1 MPVLANAIVK
11 KKVFKLS
18 ESNAISATV
27 SQLGNDAWSIAD
39 SLWTALPTKGD
50 VKNTILPFMV
60 LRRLDCVLEPSKQK
74 VLDALKKLNPDATK
88 EMQEKLLAKS
98 TGLGLKVYNS
108 APFTMAE
115 LRNQDPKDLYSNLID
130 YIHGFPEFLQDVFIK
145 RFELPFKLAKLEEKD
160 RLFSVFEKIS
170 QMDLHPENI
179 SNLEMGYLYEELIRK
194 FGEKTAE
201 EAGSHYTPREIV
213 TLIAKLLLNND
224 REAVQGEG
232 VIRTFYDGTCGT
244 GGMLSV
250 AEIEAKKLNPSMI
263 VELYGQQLTDD
274 GYAVCVTDMLLKGQD
289 PLRIK
294 LGDTLKDDQHVGKK
308 FHFCMANPPYGN
320 DWKDA
325 KVAVEAEAQKGF
337 AGRFGAGLPRINDG
351 QLLFV
356 EHFISKLRD
365 DEMGGRAGIVLNGSP
380 LFTGGAGSGE
390 SDIRKWIIENDLL
403 EGIIAL
409 PNDIFY
415 NTGIS
420 TYIWVLNNRKNKE
433 RINKIRLLDASG
445 SDFWEQ
451 MKKIMG
457 SKRKQLSPETVD
469 RIVELFYSNKPSKY
483 IKDFSGADFGY
494 TAITIERPLR
504 DQFGNVV
511 LSNKGKN
518 KGKPLPDVK
527 LRDTEN
533 IPLQEDI
540 QEYFRREVLPH
551 APDAWI
557 DESKSKVGY
566 EIPFNRHFYEY
577 KEPRPLAEIDLDL
590 KIVIGEIQG
599 LLSEISND

>member
-1 MPVLANAIVK
+1 MSEANT
-11 KKVFKLS
+11 
-18 ESNAISATV
+18 ISATV

-74 VLDALKKLNPDATK
+74 VLDAAKKLNPEATK

-98 TGLGLKVYNS
+98 TGLGLKVFNS

-294 LGDTLKDDQHVGKK
+294 LGDTLKNDQHSDKK

-325 KVAVEAEAQKGF
+325 KIAVEAEAEKGF
-337 AGRFGAGLPRINDG
+337 GGRFGAGLPRINDG

-403 EGIIAL
+403 EGVIGL
-409 PNDIFY
+409 PTDMFY

-420 TYIWVLNNRKNKE
+420 TYIWILNNRKQEQRKG
-433 RINKIRLLDASG
+433 RIRLLDASG
-445 SDFWEQ
+445 PDFWEQ
-451 MKKIMG
+451 MRKSMG
-457 SKRKQLSPETVD
+457 SKRKQLNPETVD
-469 RIVELFYSNKPSKY
+469 RIVELFYSNKPSKF
-483 IKDFSGADFGY
+483 IKDFDGVDFGY
-494 TAITIERPLR
+494 TTITVERPKR
-504 DQFGNVV
+504 DE
-511 LSNKGKN
+511 KGQIILGTRGTTA
-518 KGKPLPDVK
+518 GKPQADAD

-533 IPLQEDI
+533 IPLKENI
-540 QEYFRREVLPH
+540 AEYFMREVLPH

-557 DESKSKVGY
+557 DESKSRVGY
-566 EIPFNRHFYEY
+566 EIPFTRYFYEY
-577 KEPRPLAEIDLDL
+577 KPPRLLAEIDADL
-590 KIVIGEIQG
+590 KKVTAEIQA
-599 LLSEISND
+599 LLNEVAE

>member
-1 MPVLANAIVK
+1 MSEAN
-11 KKVFKLS
+11 S
-18 ESNAISATV
+18 TSATV

-88 EMQEKLLAKS
+88 EMQEKLLSKS

-294 LGDTLKDDQHVGKK
+294 LGDTLKNDQHSEKK

-325 KVAVEAEAQKGF
+325 KIAVEVEAQKGF

-403 EGIIAL
+403 EGIIGL
-409 PNDIFY
+409 PTDMFY

-420 TYIWVLNNRKNKE
+420 TYIWILNNRKHQDRKG
-433 RINKIRLLDASG
+433 KIRLLDASG
-445 SDFWEQ
+445 SEFWEQ
-451 MKKIMG
+451 MRKSMG
-457 SKRKQLSPETVD
+457 SKRKQLSMDTVD
-469 RIVELFYSNKPSKY
+469 RIVELFYSNKPSKFV
-483 IKDFSGADFGY
+483 KDFDDADFGY
-494 TAITIERPLR
+494 TTITVERPLR
-504 DQFGNVV
+504 NENGEVV
-511 LSNKGKN
+511 LGTRGAAA
-518 KGKPLPDVK
+518 GKPQPDTG

-533 IPLQEDI
+533 VPLKEDI
-540 QEYFRREVLPH
+540 EEYFNREVLPH

-557 DESKSKVGY
+557 DKSKSKVGY
-566 EIPFNRHFYEY
+566 EIPFTKHFYEY
-577 KEPRPLAEIDLDL
+577 KVPRSLAEIDSDL
-590 KIVIGEIQG
+590 KQVTSEIQA
-599 LLSEISND
+599 LLYEIAK

>member
-1 MPVLANAIVK
+1 
-11 KKVFKLS
+11 
-18 ESNAISATV
+18 
-27 SQLGNDAWSIAD
+27 
-39 SLWTALPTKGD
+39 
-50 VKNTILPFMV
+50 MV

-74 VLDALKKLNPDATK
+74 VLEANKKINPDATK
-88 EMQEKLLAKS
+88 EMQEKLLSKS
-98 TGLGLKVYNS
+98 TGLGLKVYNI

-294 LGDTLKDDQHVGKK
+294 LGDTLKDDQHADKK

-337 AGRFGAGLPRINDG
+337 TGRFGAGLPRINDG

-420 TYIWVLNNRKNKE
+420 TYIWILNNRKHKE

-445 SDFWEQ
+445 PAFWEQ

-457 SKRKQLSPETVD
+457 SKRKQLSSEAVD
-469 RIVELFYSNKPSKY
+469 RIVELFYSGAPSQY
-483 IKDFSGADFGY
+483 IKDFAGADFGY

-504 DQFGNVV
+504 DHFGNIV
-511 LSNKGKN
+511 LSTKGKN
-518 KGKPLPDVK
+518 KDKPLPDVN

-577 KEPRPLAEIDLDL
+577 KVPRSLAEIDLDL
-590 KIVIGEIQG
+590 KKVIGEIQG
-599 LLSEISND
+599 LLSEISK

>member
-1 MPVLANAIVK
+1 M
-11 KKVFKLS
+11 S
-18 ESNAISATV
+18 ELNTISVRV

-39 SLWTALPTKGD
+39 SLWTTLPTKGD

-60 LRRLDCVLEPSKQK
+60 LRRLDCVLEKSKQK
-74 VLDALKKLNPDATK
+74 VLDASKNLNPDATQ
-88 EMQEKLLAKS
+88 EMQEKLLSKS
-98 TGLGLKVYNS
+98 TGLGLKVFNK

-115 LRNQDPKDLYSNLID
+115 LRNQDPKDLLSNLVD

-160 RLFSVFEKIS
+160 KLFTVFEKIS
-170 QMDLHPENI
+170 QMDLHTDNI

-224 REAVQGEG
+224 KEAVQGDG

-294 LGDTLKDDQHVGKK
+294 LGDTLKNDQHSDKK

-325 KVAVEAEAQKGF
+325 KLFVEAEAQKGF
-337 AGRFGAGLPRINDG
+337 EGRFGAGLPRINDG

-356 EHFISKLRD
+356 QHFISKLRD

-403 EGIIAL
+403 EGIIGL
-409 PNDIFY
+409 PTDMFY

-420 TYIWVLNNRKNKE
+420 TYIWILNNRKNEK
-433 RINKIRLLDASG
+433 RKGRIRLLDASG
-445 SDFWEQ
+445 PDFWEQ
-451 MKKIMG
+451 MRKSMG

-469 RIVELFYSNKPSKY
+469 RIVELFYSNESSQF
-483 IKDFSGADFGY
+483 IKDFDDANFGY
-494 TAITIERPLR
+494 TTITVERPMR
-504 DQFGNVV
+504 DKNGQIILGTRGAAN
-511 LSNKGKN
+511 GKSQ
-518 KGKPLPDVK
+518 PDAD

-533 IPLQEDI
+533 VPLKQDI
-540 QEYFRREVLPH
+540 AEYFKREVLPH

-566 EIPFNRHFYEY
+566 EIPFTRHFYEY
-577 KEPRPLAEIDLDL
+577 KAPRSLAEIDADL
-590 KIVIGEIQG
+590 KKATAEIQA
-599 LLSEISND
+599 LLNEVAE

>member
-1 MPVLANAIVK
+1 M
-11 KKVFKLS
+11 S
-18 ESNAISATV
+18 ELNTISVRV

-39 SLWTALPTKGD
+39 SLWTTLPTKGD

-60 LRRLDCVLEPSKQK
+60 LRRLDCVLEKSKQK
-74 VLDALKKLNPDATK
+74 VLDASKNLNPDATQ
-88 EMQEKLLAKS
+88 EMQEKLLSKS
-98 TGLGLKVYNS
+98 TGLGLKVFNK

-115 LRNQDPKDLYSNLID
+115 LRNQDPKDLLSNLVD

-160 RLFSVFEKIS
+160 KLFAVFEKIS
-170 QMDLHPENI
+170 QMDLHTDNI

-224 REAVQGEG
+224 KEAVQGDG

-294 LGDTLKDDQHVGKK
+294 LGDTLKNDQHSDKK

-325 KVAVEAEAQKGF
+325 KLVVEAEAQKGF
-337 AGRFGAGLPRINDG
+337 DGRFGAGLPRINDG

-403 EGIIAL
+403 EGIIGL
-409 PNDIFY
+409 PTDMFY

-420 TYIWVLNNRKNKE
+420 TYIWILNNRKHAARKG
-433 RINKIRLLDASG
+433 KIRLLDVSG
-445 SDFWEQ
+445 SEFWEQ
-451 MKKIMG
+451 MRKSMG
-457 SKRKQLSPETVD
+457 SKRKQFSPETVD
-469 RIVELFYSNKPSKY
+469 RIVELFYSDKTSKH
-483 IKDFSGADFGY
+483 IKDFDNADFGY
-494 TAITIERPLR
+494 TKITIERPLR
-504 DQFGNVV
+504 DGSGNIV
-511 LSNKGKN
+511 LSAKEKTKDQPQADAN
-518 KGKPLPDVK
+518 

-533 IPLQEDI
+533 VPLKEDI
-540 QEYFRREVLPH
+540 QEYLKREVLPH

-557 DESKSKVGY
+557 DESKSKIGY
-566 EIPFNRHFYEY
+566 EIPFTRHFYEY
-577 KEPRPLAEIDLDL
+577 KPPRSLIEIGNDL
-590 KIVIGEIQG
+590 KKITTDIQLLLNEIA
-599 LLSEISND
+599 E

>member
-1 MPVLANAIVK
+1 M
-11 KKVFKLS
+11 S
-18 ESNAISATV
+18 EANAISATV
-27 SQLGNDAWSIAD
+27 SQLGNDAWAIAD

-88 EMQEKLLAKS
+88 EMQEKLLSKS

-294 LGDTLKDDQHVGKK
+294 LGDTLKNDQHAEKK

-403 EGIIAL
+403 EGIIGL
-409 PNDIFY
+409 PTDMFY

-420 TYIWVLNNRKNKE
+420 TYIWILNNRKHQDRKG
-433 RINKIRLLDASG
+433 RIRLLDASG
-445 SDFWEQ
+445 SEFWEQ
-451 MKKIMG
+451 MRKSMG
-457 SKRKQLSPETVD
+457 SKRKQLSMDTVD
-469 RIVELFYSNKPSKY
+469 RIVDLFYSNKPSKY
-483 IKDFSGADFGY
+483 IKDFDDADFGY
-494 TAITIERPLR
+494 TTITVERPKRDEKGQIILGTRGAAVGKPQADADLR
-504 DQFGNVV
+504 DAENV
-511 LSNKGKN
+511 
-518 KGKPLPDVK
+518 PLK
-527 LRDTEN
+527 EN
-533 IPLQEDI
+533 IL
-540 QEYFRREVLPH
+540 EYFKREVLPH

-557 DESKSKVGY
+557 DQSKSKIGY
-566 EIPFNRHFYEY
+566 EIPFTRHFYEY
-577 KEPRPLAEIDLDL
+577 KPPRSLEEIDADLKKVTAEI
-590 KIVIGEIQG
+590 QA
-599 LLSEISND
+599 LLSEVSVEQ

>member
-1 MPVLANAIVK
+1 MSDLNT
-11 KKVFKLS
+11 
-18 ESNAISATV
+18 ISARV

-39 SLWTALPTKGD
+39 SLWTTLPTKGD

-60 LRRLDCVLEPSKQK
+60 LRRLDCVLEKSKKK
-74 VLDALKKLNPDATK
+74 VLDAAKNLNPDSTK
-88 EMQEKLLAKS
+88 EMQEKLLSKS
-98 TGLGLKVYNS
+98 TDLGLKVYNK
-108 APFTMAE
+108 APFTMVE
-115 LRNQDPKDLYSNLID
+115 LRNQDPKDLLSNLID

-145 RFELPFKLAKLEEKD
+145 RFELPPKLAKLEEKD
-160 RLFSVFEKIS
+160 KLFTVFEKIS
-170 QMDLHPENI
+170 QMDLHPDKV

-224 REAVQGEG
+224 KEAIQGDG

-294 LGDTLKDDQHVGKK
+294 LGDTLKNDQHADKK

-325 KVAVEAEAQKGF
+325 KVEVLAEHQKGF
-337 AGRFGAGLPRINDG
+337 DGRFGAGIPRIDDG

-356 EHFISKLRD
+356 QHFVNKLRD

-380 LFTGGAGSGE
+380 LFSGAAVSGE
-390 SDIRKWIIENDLL
+390 SKIRRWLIENDLL
-403 EGIIAL
+403 EGIIGL
-409 PNDIFY
+409 PTDMFY
-415 NTGIS
+415 NTNIS
-420 TYIWVLNNRKNKE
+420 TYIWIFNNRKHIE
-433 RINKIRLLDASG
+433 RERKVRLLNATG
-445 SDFWEQ
+445 SEFWES
-451 MKKIMG
+451 MPKSMG
-457 SKRKQLSPETVD
+457 DKRKLLSSDTVD

-483 IKDFSGADFGY
+483 IKDFDDIDFGY
-494 TAITIERPLR
+494 TTITIERPLR
-504 DQFGNVV
+504 DISGNII
-511 LSNKGKN
+511 LSTKGKN
-518 KGKPLPDVK
+518 KGLPQPDST

-533 IPLQEDI
+533 VPLKDDI
-540 QEYFRREVLPH
+540 QDYFKREVLPH
-551 APDAWI
+551 SPDAWI

-566 EIPFNRHFYEY
+566 EISFTRYFYEY
-577 KEPRPLAEIDLDL
+577 KAPRSLVEIDADL
-590 KIVIGEIQG
+590 KKAALEIQS
-599 LLSEISND
+599 LLNQVAQ

>member
-1 MPVLANAIVK
+1 MSEAN
-11 KKVFKLS
+11 S
-18 ESNAISATV
+18 TSATV

-60 LRRLDCVLEPSKQK
+60 LRRLDCVLESSKQK

-88 EMQEKLLAKS
+88 DMQEKLLSKS
-98 TGLGLKVYNS
+98 TGLGLKVYNI

-115 LRNQDPKDLYSNLID
+115 LRNQDPKDLYTNLID
-130 YIHGFPEFLQDVFIK
+130 YIHGFPDFLQDVFIK

-289 PLRIK
+289 PMRIK
-294 LGDTLKDDQHVGKK
+294 LGDTLKNDQHADKK

-325 KVAVEAEAQKGF
+325 KLAVETEAQKGF

-403 EGIIAL
+403 EGIIGL
-409 PNDIFY
+409 PTDMFY

-420 TYIWVLNNRKNKE
+420 TYIWILNNRKHKD
-433 RINKIRLLDASG
+433 RKGKIRLLDASG
-445 SDFWEQ
+445 SEFWEQ
-451 MKKIMG
+451 MRKSMG
-457 SKRKQLSPETVD
+457 SKRKQLSMNTVD
-469 RIVELFYSNKPSKY
+469 RIVELFYSDKPSKF
-483 IKDFSGADFGY
+483 IKDFDAADFGY
-494 TAITIERPLR
+494 TTITVERPLK
-504 DQFGNVV
+504 DESGAIVM
-511 LSNKGKN
+511 STKGKA
-518 KGKPLPDVK
+518 KGQPQADAN

-533 IPLQEDI
+533 VPLKEDI
-540 QEYFRREVLPH
+540 QTYFKREVLPH

-566 EIPFNRHFYEY
+566 EIPFTRHFYEY
-577 KEPRPLAEIDLDL
+577 KPPRSLAEIDAEL
-590 KIVIGEIQG
+590 KEVTAEIQA
-599 LLSEISND
+599 LLSEVSVEK

>member
-1 MPVLANAIVK
+1 MSDAN
-11 KKVFKLS
+11 
-18 ESNAISATV
+18 EISAKV

-60 LRRLDCVLEPSKQK
+60 LRRLDCVLEPSKEK
-74 VLDALKKLNPDATK
+74 VLAAAQALNPDATQ
-88 EMQEKLLAKS
+88 EMQEKLLSKS
-98 TGLGLKVYNS
+98 TGLGLKVYNK
-108 APFTMAE
+108 APFTMAK

-130 YIHGFPEFLQDVFIK
+130 FIHGFPEFLQDVFIK

-179 SNLEMGYLYEELIRK
+179 SNLEMGYLYEELIRR

-224 REAVQGEG
+224 REAIQGEG

-294 LGDTLKDDQHVGKK
+294 LGDTLKDDQHADKK

-325 KVAVEAEAQKGF
+325 KIAVEAEHSRGF
-337 AGRFGAGLPRINDG
+337 EGRFGAGLPRINDG

-356 EHFISKLRD
+356 QHFINKLRD

-380 LFTGGAGSGE
+380 LFTGAAGSGE
-390 SDIRKWIIENDLL
+390 SEIRKWIIENDYL
-403 EGIIAL
+403 EGIIGL
-409 PNDIFY
+409 PTDMFY

-420 TYIWVLNNRKNKE
+420 TYIWILNNRKSKN
-433 RINKIRLLDASG
+433 RSNKIRLLDASG
-445 SDFWEQ
+445 PEFWES
-451 MKKIMG
+451 MRKPMG
-457 SKRKQLSPETVD
+457 DKRKQLKAKTIDKIVD
-469 RIVELFYSNKPSKY
+469 LFYSEHSSKY
-483 IKDFSGADFGY
+483 IKDFSGSEFGY
-494 TAITIERPLR
+494 TSITIERPLK
-504 DQFGNVV
+504 DEYGNLVIAT
-511 LSNKGKN
+511 KGKI
-518 KGKPLPDVK
+518 KGQKQPNVD

-533 IPLQEDI
+533 VPFSESIE
-540 QEYFRREVLPH
+540 EFFSREVLPF
-551 APDAWI
+551 AFDAWI
-557 DESKSKVGY
+557 DESKSKIGY
-566 EIPFNRHFYEY
+566 EIPFTRHFYEY
-577 KEPRPLAEIDLDL
+577 KKSRSLTDIDKDL
-590 KIVIGEIQG
+590 KEITSDILRLLGEV
-599 LLSEISND
+599 SE

>member
-1 MPVLANAIVK
+1 M
-11 KKVFKLS
+11 
-18 ESNAISATV
+18 SNLNEISAKV
-27 SQLGNDAWSIAD
+27 AKLGNDTWSIAD

-74 VLDALKKLNPDATK
+74 VLKAAKSLNVDATK

-98 TGLGLKVYNS
+98 TGLKLKVYNR

-145 RFELPFKLAKLEEKD
+145 RFELPFKLAKLEEKKK
-160 RLFSVFEKIS
+160 LFSVFDKIC
-170 QMDLHPENI
+170 QMNLHPENI

-224 REAVQGEG
+224 REAIRGDG

-250 AEIEAKKLNPSMI
+250 AEIEAKKINPSMI

-294 LGDTLKDDQHVGKK
+294 LGDTLKRDHHADRK

-320 DWKDA
+320 EWKDA
-325 KVAVEAEAQKGF
+325 KEDVEREYQKGF
-337 AGRFGAGLPRINDG
+337 RGRFGAGLPRINDG

-356 EHFISKLRD
+356 QHFISKLRD
-365 DEMGGRAGIVLNGSP
+365 DETGGRAGIVLNLSP

-390 SDIRKWIIENDLL
+390 SNIRKWIIENDLL
-403 EGIIAL
+403 EGIIGL
-409 PNDIFY
+409 PKDMFY

-420 TYIWVLNNRKNKE
+420 TFIWIFNNRKNKK
-433 RINKIRLLDASG
+433 RQGKIRLLDASG
-445 SDFWEQ
+445 TEFWEP
-451 MKKIMG
+451 MRKSMG
-457 SKRKQLSPETVD
+457 DKRKQLSTETVNK
-469 RIVELFYSNKPSKY
+469 IVELFYSNKSSKF
-483 IKDFSGADFGY
+483 IKDFENADFGY
-494 TAITIERPLR
+494 TTITVERPLR
-504 DQFGNVV
+504 DK
-511 LSNKGKN
+511 KGKIVLCSIGKR
-518 KGKPLPDVK
+518 KGQPLYDQN

-533 IPLQEDI
+533 IPLKENI
-540 QEYFRREVLPH
+540 EEYFKREVLPY
-551 APDAWI
+551 APDSWV
-557 DESKSKVGY
+557 DKSKSKIGY
-566 EIPFNRHFYEY
+566 EIPFTRHFYEY
-577 KEPRPLAEIDLDL
+577 KPPRLLEEIDSDL
-590 KIVIGEIQG
+590 KKITTEIQS
-599 LLSEISND
+599 LLSKVLK

>member
-1 MPVLANAIVK
+1 MSDANT
-11 KKVFKLS
+11 
-18 ESNAISATV
+18 ISATV

-74 VLDALKKLNPDATK
+74 VLEALKSLNPEATK

-108 APFTMAE
+108 APFTMGE

-224 REAVQGEG
+224 REAIQGEG

-250 AEIEAKKLNPSMI
+250 AEIEAKKINPSMI

-294 LGDTLKDDQHVGKK
+294 LGDTLKNDQHANKK

-325 KVAVEAEAQKGF
+325 KVAVEAEHQKGLE
-337 AGRFGAGLPRINDG
+337 GRFGAGLPRINDG

-356 EHFISKLRD
+356 QHFISKLRD

-403 EGIIAL
+403 EGIIGL
-409 PNDIFY
+409 PTDMFY

-420 TYIWVLNNRKNKE
+420 TYIWIFNNRKQQARK
-433 RINKIRLLDASG
+433 RKIRLLDASG
-445 SDFWEQ
+445 AEFWEQ
-451 MKKIMG
+451 MRKSMG
-457 SKRKQLSPETVD
+457 DKRKKLSSDTVD
-469 RIVELFYSNKPSKY
+469 RIVELFYSDKASKF
-483 IKDFSGADFGY
+483 IKDFDDLDFGY
-494 TAITIERPLR
+494 TTITVERPLK
-504 DQFGNVV
+504 DENGQVV
-511 LSNKGKN
+511 LSKVAKTRGQ
-518 KGKPLPDVK
+518 PQPDVS

-533 IPLQEDI
+533 VPLKEDI
-540 QEYFRREVLPH
+540 QEYFKREVVPY

-566 EIPFNRHFYEY
+566 EIPFTRQFYVY
-577 KEPRPLAEIDLDL
+577 QAPRSLTEIDTDLKKVTAEIQ
-590 KIVIGEIQG
+590 E
-599 LLSEISND
+599 LLNEVAE

>member
-1 MPVLANAIVK
+1 MSEAN
-11 KKVFKLS
+11 S
-18 ESNAISATV
+18 ISATV

-60 LRRLDCVLEPSKQK
+60 LRRLDCILEPSKQK
-74 VLDALKKLNPDATK
+74 VLEAAKKLNPEATK

-98 TGLGLKVYNS
+98 TGLGLKVYNT
-108 APFTMAE
+108 APFTMAQ

-294 LGDTLKDDQHVGKK
+294 LGDTLKNDQHSDKK

-325 KVAVEAEAQKGF
+325 KLAVEAEAEKGF

-403 EGIIAL
+403 EGIIGL
-409 PNDIFY
+409 PTDMFY

-420 TYIWVLNNRKNKE
+420 TYIWILNNRKHQDRKG
-433 RINKIRLLDASG
+433 KIRLLDASG
-445 SDFWEQ
+445 PEFWEQ
-451 MKKIMG
+451 MRKSMG
-457 SKRKQLSPETVD
+457 SKRKQLSMDTVD
-469 RIVELFYSNKPSKY
+469 RIVELFYSNKPSKFV
-483 IKDFSGADFGY
+483 KDFGGADFGY
-494 TAITIERPLR
+494 TTITVERPKR
-504 DQFGNVV
+504 DESGNIV
-511 LSNKGKN
+511 LSAKGKT
-518 KGKPLPDVK
+518 KGQPQADAD

-533 IPLQEDI
+533 VPLKEDI
-540 QEYFRREVLPH
+540 AEYFKREVLPH

-557 DESKSKVGY
+557 DESKSKVGC
-566 EIPFNRHFYEY
+566 EIPFTRHFYEY
-577 KEPRPLAEIDLDL
+577 KPPRT
-590 KIVIGEIQG
+590 
-599 LLSEISND
+599 LSEIDVDLKKVTAEIQALLNEVTE

>member
-1 MPVLANAIVK
+1 MSDELK
-11 KKVFKLS
+11 
-18 ESNAISATV
+18 ISAKV
-27 SQLGNDAWSIAD
+27 SQLSSDAWSIAD

-60 LRRLDCVLEPSKQK
+60 LRRLDCVLEPSKPK
-74 VLDALKKLNPDATK
+74 VLAAFAQLKQDANK
-88 EMQEKLLAKS
+88 EMQEKLLSKS

-115 LRNQDPKDLYSNLID
+115 LRNQDPKDLYRNLTD
-130 YIHGFPEFLQDVFIK
+130 YIHGFPEFLQDVFIR

-224 REAVQGEG
+224 REAIQGEG

-294 LGDTLKDDQHVGKK
+294 LGDTLKNDYHADKK

-325 KVAVEAEAQKGF
+325 KTAVEREAQRGF
-337 AGRFGAGLPRINDG
+337 EGRFGAGLPRISDG

-356 EHFISKLRD
+356 EHFISKMRD

-380 LFTGGAGSGE
+380 LFTGSAGSGE

-403 EGIIAL
+403 EGIIGL
-409 PNDIFY
+409 PTDMFY

-420 TYIWVLNNRKNKE
+420 TYIWILNNRKGKK
-433 RINKIRLLDASG
+433 RRGKIRLLDASG
-445 SDFWEQ
+445 PEFWEQ
-451 MKKIMG
+451 MRKSMG
-457 SKRKQLSPETVD
+457 SKRKQFNMDTVD
-469 RIVELFYSNKPSKY
+469 KIVELFYSTKPSKY
-483 IKDFSGADFGY
+483 IKDFDDADFGY
-494 TAITIERPLR
+494 TTITVERPLR
-504 DQFGNVV
+504 DDKGEIV
-511 LSNKGKN
+511 LSIKGKT
-518 KGKPLPDVK
+518 KGQPQADVN

-533 IPLQEDI
+533 VPLKEDI
-540 QEYFRREVLPH
+540 QEYFKSEVLPY

-566 EIPFNRHFYEY
+566 EIPFTRHFYEY
-577 KEPRPLAEIDLDL
+577 KPPRSLAEIDADL
-590 KIVIGEIQG
+590 KNVTAEIQS
-599 LLSEISND
+599 LLNEVAK

>member
-1 MPVLANAIVK
+1 MNKISS
-11 KKVFKLS
+11 KVSK
-18 ESNAISATV
+18 
-27 SQLGNDAWSIAD
+27 LGNDAWSIAD

-60 LRRLDCVLEPSKQK
+60 LRRLDCVLEPSKKK
-74 VLDALKKLNPDATK
+74 VLKAYKSLNVDAKK
-88 EMQEKLLAKS
+88 EMQEKLLSKS
-98 TGLGLKVYNS
+98 TGLGLKVFNK

-115 LRNQDPKDLYSNLID
+115 IRNQDPKDLYNNLID

-145 RFELPFKLAKLEEKD
+145 RFELTFKLAKLKEKD

-170 QMDLHPENI
+170 QMDLHPKNI

-224 REAVQGEG
+224 KKAIQGDG

-250 AEIEAKKLNPSMI
+250 AEIEAKKMNPSMI

-294 LGDTLKDDQHVGKK
+294 LGDTLKNDFHADKK
-308 FHFCMANPPYGN
+308 FHFCMANPPYGHE
-320 DWKDA
+320 WKDS
-325 KVAVEAEAQKGF
+325 KVEILNEHQKGF
-337 AGRFGAGLPRINDG
+337 DGRFGAGLPRINDG

-356 EHFISKLRD
+356 QHFISKLRD

-380 LFTGGAGSGE
+380 FFTGGANSGE
-390 SDIRKWIIENDLL
+390 SNIRKWIIENDLL
-403 EGIIAL
+403 EGIIGL
-409 PNDIFY
+409 PKDLFY
-415 NTGIS
+415 NTGIR
-420 TYIWVLNNRKNKE
+420 TFIWVFNNRKNQK
-433 RINKIRLLDASG
+433 RKKKIRLLDASG
-445 SDFWEQ
+445 PEFFETMRKS
-451 MKKIMG
+451 MG
-457 SKRKQLSPETVD
+457 DKRKQINEKKVED
-469 RIVELFYSNKPSKY
+469 IVKLFYSDKSSEFL
-483 IKDFSGADFGY
+483 KDFDNDDFGY
-494 TAITIERPLR
+494 TTIVIERPLK
-504 DQFGNVV
+504 DKNNKII

-518 KGKPLPDVK
+518 KGLPQPDPK

-533 IPLQEDI
+533 VPFKQDI
-540 QEYFRREVLPH
+540 KKFFEKEILAHV
-551 APDAWI
+551 PDAWI
-557 DESKSKVGY
+557 DHSKSKIGY
-566 EIPFNRHFYEY
+566 EIPFTRHFYKYEP
-577 KEPRPLAEIDLDL
+577 PRPIKEIDKDL
-590 KIVIGEIQG
+590 KNATNEIQS
-599 LLSEISND
+599 LLNKILK

>member
-1 MPVLANAIVK
+1 MNKISS
-11 KKVFKLS
+11 KVSK
-18 ESNAISATV
+18 
-27 SQLGNDAWSIAD
+27 LGNDAWSIAD

-60 LRRLDCVLEPSKQK
+60 LRRLDCVLEPSKKK
-74 VLDALKKLNPDATK
+74 VLKAYKSLNVDAKK
-88 EMQEKLLAKS
+88 EMQEKLLSKS
-98 TGLGLKVYNS
+98 TGLGLKVFNK

-115 LRNQDPKDLYSNLID
+115 IRNQDPKDLYNNLID

-145 RFELPFKLAKLEEKD
+145 RFELTFKLAKLKEKD

-170 QMDLHPENI
+170 QMDLHPKNI

-224 REAVQGEG
+224 KKAIQGDG

-250 AEIEAKKLNPSMI
+250 AEIEAKKMNPSMI

-294 LGDTLKDDQHVGKK
+294 LGDTLKNDFHADKK
-308 FHFCMANPPYGN
+308 FHFCMANPPYGHE
-320 DWKDA
+320 WKDS
-325 KVAVEAEAQKGF
+325 KVEILNEHQKGF
-337 AGRFGAGLPRINDG
+337 DGRFGAGLPRINDG

-356 EHFISKLRD
+356 QHFISKLRD

-380 LFTGGAGSGE
+380 FFTGGANSGE
-390 SDIRKWIIENDLL
+390 SNIRKWIIENDLL
-403 EGIIAL
+403 EGIIGL
-409 PNDIFY
+409 PKDLFY
-415 NTGIS
+415 NTGIR
-420 TYIWVLNNRKNKE
+420 TFIWVFNNRKNQK
-433 RINKIRLLDASG
+433 RKKKIRLLDASG
-445 SDFWEQ
+445 PEFFETMRKS
-451 MKKIMG
+451 MG
-457 SKRKQLSPETVD
+457 DKRKQINEKKVED
-469 RIVELFYSNKPSKY
+469 IVKLFYSDKSSEFL
-483 IKDFSGADFGY
+483 KDFDNDDFGY
-494 TAITIERPLR
+494 TTIVIERPLK
-504 DQFGNVV
+504 DKNNKII

-518 KGKPLPDVK
+518 KGLPQPDPK

-533 IPLQEDI
+533 VPFKQDI
-540 QEYFRREVLPH
+540 KKFFEKEILAHV
-551 APDAWI
+551 PDAWI
-557 DESKSKVGY
+557 DHSKSKN
-566 EIPFNRHFYEY
+566 ILTIFKFNC
-577 KEPRPLAEIDLDL
+577 
-590 KIVIGEIQG
+590 
-599 LLSEISND
+599 

>member
-1 MPVLANAIVK
+1 
-11 KKVFKLS
+11 LS
-18 ESNAISATV
+18 DELKMSAKV
-27 SQLGNDAWSIAD
+27 SQLSSDAWSIAD

-60 LRRLDCVLEPSKQK
+60 LRRLDCVLEPSKPK
-74 VLDALKKLNPDATK
+74 VLAALAKLKQDANK

-115 LRNQDPKDLYSNLID
+115 LRNQDPKDLYSNLTD
-130 YIHGFPEFLQDVFIK
+130 YIHGFPEFLQDVFIR

-224 REAVQGEG
+224 REAIQGEG

-294 LGDTLKDDQHVGKK
+294 LGDTLKNDYHADKK

-325 KVAVEAEAQKGF
+325 KTAVEREAQRGF
-337 AGRFGAGLPRINDG
+337 EGRFGAGLPRISDG

-356 EHFISKLRD
+356 EHFISKMRD

-380 LFTGGAGSGE
+380 LFTGAAGSGE

-403 EGIIAL
+403 EGIIGL
-409 PNDIFY
+409 PTDMFY

-420 TYIWVLNNRKNKE
+420 TYIWILNNRKSGK
-433 RINKIRLLDASG
+433 RRGKVRLLDASG
-445 SDFWEQ
+445 PEFGEQ
-451 MKKIMG
+451 MRKSMG
-457 SKRKQLSPETVD
+457 SKRKQFSMDTVD
-469 RIVELFYSNKPSKY
+469 RIVELFYSTKPSKY
-483 IKDFSGADFGY
+483 IKDFDDADFGY
-494 TAITIERPLR
+494 TTITVERPLR
-504 DQFGNVV
+504 DENGEVV
-511 LSNKGKN
+511 LGTRGASAGK
-518 KGKPLPDVK
+518 LQPDTS

-533 IPLQEDI
+533 IPLKEDI
-540 QEYFRREVLPH
+540 QEYFKREVLPH

-566 EIPFNRHFYEY
+566 EIPFTRHFYEY
-577 KEPRPLAEIDLDL
+577 KAPRSLAEIDADL
-590 KIVIGEIQG
+590 KKVTDEIQA
-599 LLSEISND
+599 LLNEVAE

>member
-1 MPVLANAIVK
+1 MSDELK
-11 KKVFKLS
+11 M
-18 ESNAISATV
+18 SAKV
-27 SQLGNDAWSIAD
+27 SQLSSDAWSIAD

-60 LRRLDCVLEPSKQK
+60 LRRLDCVLEPSKPK
-74 VLDALKKLNPDATK
+74 VLAALAKLKQDANK

-115 LRNQDPKDLYSNLID
+115 LRNQDPKDLYSNLTD
-130 YIHGFPEFLQDVFIK
+130 YIHGFPEFLQDVFIR

-224 REAVQGEG
+224 REAIQGEG

-294 LGDTLKDDQHVGKK
+294 LGDTLKNDYHADKK

-325 KVAVEAEAQKGF
+325 KTAVEREAQRGF
-337 AGRFGAGLPRINDG
+337 EGRFGAGLPRISDG

-356 EHFISKLRD
+356 EHFISKMRD

-380 LFTGGAGSGE
+380 LFTGAAGSGE

-403 EGIIAL
+403 EGIIGL
-409 PNDIFY
+409 PTDMFY

-420 TYIWVLNNRKNKE
+420 TYIWILNNRKSGK
-433 RINKIRLLDASG
+433 RRGKVRLLDASG
-445 SDFWEQ
+445 PEFGEQ
-451 MKKIMG
+451 MRKSMG
-457 SKRKQLSPETVD
+457 SKRKQFSMDTVD
-469 RIVELFYSNKPSKY
+469 RIVELFYSTKPSKY
-483 IKDFSGADFGY
+483 IKDFDDADFGY
-494 TAITIERPLR
+494 TTITVERPLR
-504 DQFGNVV
+504 DENGEVV
-511 LSNKGKN
+511 LGTRGASAGK
-518 KGKPLPDVK
+518 LQPDTS

-533 IPLQEDI
+533 IPLKEDI
-540 QEYFRREVLPH
+540 QEYFKREVLPH

-566 EIPFNRHFYEY
+566 EIPFTRHFYEY
-577 KEPRPLAEIDLDL
+577 KAPRSLAEIDADL
-590 KIVIGEIQG
+590 KKVTDEIQA
-599 LLSEISND
+599 LLNEVAE

>member
-1 MPVLANAIVK
+1 MSDELK
-11 KKVFKLS
+11 
-18 ESNAISATV
+18 ISAKV
-27 SQLGNDAWSIAD
+27 SQLSADAWSIAD

-60 LRRLDCVLEPSKQK
+60 LRRLDCVLEPSKPK
-74 VLDALKKLNPDATK
+74 VLAALAKLKPDANK
-88 EMQEKLLAKS
+88 EMKEKLLAKS

-115 LRNQDPKDLYSNLID
+115 LRNQDPKDLYSNLTD
-130 YIHGFPEFLQDVFIK
+130 YIHGFPEFLQDVFIR

-224 REAVQGEG
+224 REAIQGEG

-294 LGDTLKDDQHVGKK
+294 LGDTLKNDLHADKK

-325 KVAVEAEAQKGF
+325 RLAVEREAQRGF
-337 AGRFGAGLPRINDG
+337 EGRFGAGLPRINDG

-356 EHFISKLRD
+356 EHFISKMRD

-403 EGIIAL
+403 EGIIGL
-409 PNDIFY
+409 PTDMFY

-420 TYIWVLNNRKNKE
+420 TYIWILNNRKSEK
-433 RINKIRLLDASG
+433 RRGKIRLLDASG
-445 SDFWEQ
+445 PEFWEQ
-451 MKKIMG
+451 MRKSMG
-457 SKRKQLSPETVD
+457 SKRKQLNLDSVD
-469 RIVELFYSNKPSKY
+469 RIVKLFYSTKPSKY
-483 IKDFSGADFGY
+483 IKDFDGTDFGY
-494 TAITIERPLR
+494 TTITVERPLR
-504 DQFGNVV
+504 DENGDIV
-511 LSNKGKN
+511 LGTRGAAA
-518 KGKPLPDVK
+518 GKPLPDTS

-533 IPLQEDI
+533 IPLKDDI
-540 QEYFRREVLPH
+540 GEYFKREVLPH

-557 DESKSKVGY
+557 DESKSKIGY
-566 EIPFNRHFYEY
+566 EIPFTRHFYEY
-577 KEPRPLAEIDLDL
+577 KEPRSLAEIDVDL
-590 KIVIGEIQG
+590 KKVTDEIQA
-599 LLSEISND
+599 LLNEVFR

>member
-1 MPVLANAIVK
+1 MQA
-11 KKVFKLS
+11 
-18 ESNAISATV
+18 ESPNNQVNSNTISATV
-27 SQLGNDAWSIAD
+27 SKLGNDAWSIAD

-60 LRRLDCVLEPSKQK
+60 LRRLDCVLEPSKKK
-74 VLDALKKLNPDATK
+74 VLEAAEKLNPDATK

-98 TGLGLKVYNS
+98 TGLGLKVYNT

-130 YIHGFPEFLQDVFIK
+130 YINGFPEFLQDVFIK

-160 RLFSVFEKIS
+160 RLYSVFEKIT

-224 REAVQGEG
+224 REAIQGEG

-294 LGDTLKDDQHVGKK
+294 LGDTLKNDQHSDKK

-325 KVAVEAEAQKGF
+325 KAKVEEENQKGF
-337 AGRFGAGLPRINDG
+337 AGRFGAGLPRISDG

-356 EHFISKLRD
+356 QHFISKLRD

-380 LFTGGAGSGE
+380 LFSGGAGSGE
-390 SDIRKWIIENDLL
+390 SDIRKWIIENDFL
-403 EGIIAL
+403 EGIIGL
-409 PNDIFY
+409 PTEMFY

-420 TYIWVLNNRKNKE
+420 TYIWIFNNRKSDDRK
-433 RINKIRLLDASG
+433 RKIRLLDASG
-445 SDFWEQ
+445 PDFWEL
-451 MKKIMG
+451 MRKNMG
-457 SKRKQLSPETVD
+457 SKRKQFTLKTVD
-469 RIVELFYSNKPSKY
+469 AIVELFYSNTPSIY
-483 IKDFSGADFGY
+483 IKDFDDMDFGY
-494 TAITIERPLR
+494 TNITVERPLR
-504 DQFGNVV
+504 DESGKVV
-511 LSNKGKN
+511 ISTKGKN
-518 KGKPLPDVK
+518 KGCPVPDAG

-533 IPLQEDI
+533 VPLKEDI
-540 QEYFRREVLPH
+540 HEYFKREVLPY

-557 DESKSKVGY
+557 DESKSTIGY
-566 EIPFNRHFYEY
+566 EISFNRYFHEY
-577 KEPRPLAEIDLDL
+577 KSPRSLAEIDADL
-590 KIVIGEIQG
+590 KSITAEIQN
-599 LLSEISND
+599 LLNEVSN

>member
-1 MPVLANAIVK
+1 MSEANT
-11 KKVFKLS
+11 
-18 ESNAISATV
+18 ISATV

-74 VLDALKKLNPDATK
+74 VLEATKKLNPDATK
-88 EMQEKLLAKS
+88 EMQEKLLSKS

-170 QMDLHPENI
+170 QMNLHPENI

-294 LGDTLKDDQHVGKK
+294 LGDTLKNDQHADKK

-325 KVAVEAEAQKGF
+325 KLAVEAEAEKGF
-337 AGRFGAGLPRINDG
+337 AGRFGAGLPRISDG

-380 LFTGGAGSGE
+380 
-390 SDIRKWIIENDLL
+390 
-403 EGIIAL
+403 
-409 PNDIFY
+409 
-415 NTGIS
+415 
-420 TYIWVLNNRKNKE
+420 
-433 RINKIRLLDASG
+433 
-445 SDFWEQ
+445 
-451 MKKIMG
+451 
-457 SKRKQLSPETVD
+457 
-469 RIVELFYSNKPSKY
+469 
-483 IKDFSGADFGY
+483 
-494 TAITIERPLR
+494 
-504 DQFGNVV
+504 
-511 LSNKGKN
+511 
-518 KGKPLPDVK
+518 
-527 LRDTEN
+527 
-533 IPLQEDI
+533 
-540 QEYFRREVLPH
+540 
-551 APDAWI
+551 
-557 DESKSKVGY
+557 
-566 EIPFNRHFYEY
+566 
-577 KEPRPLAEIDLDL
+577 
-590 KIVIGEIQG
+590 
-599 LLSEISND
+599 

>member
-1 MPVLANAIVK
+1 MNKISS
-11 KKVFKLS
+11 KVSK
-18 ESNAISATV
+18 
-27 SQLGNDAWSIAD
+27 LGNDAWSIAD

-60 LRRLDCVLEPSKQK
+60 LRRLDCVLEPSKKK
-74 VLDALKKLNPDATK
+74 VLKAYKSLNVDAKK
-88 EMQEKLLAKS
+88 EMQEKLLSKS
-98 TGLGLKVYNS
+98 TGLGLKVFNK

-115 LRNQDPKDLYSNLID
+115 IRNQDPKDLYNNLID

-145 RFELPFKLAKLEEKD
+145 RFELTFKLAKLKEKD

-170 QMDLHPENI
+170 QMDLHPKNI

-224 REAVQGEG
+224 KKAIQGDG

-250 AEIEAKKLNPSMI
+250 AEIEAKKMNPSMI

-294 LGDTLKDDQHVGKK
+294 LGDTLKNDFHADKK
-308 FHFCMANPPYGN
+308 FHFCMANPPYGHE
-320 DWKDA
+320 WKDS
-325 KVAVEAEAQKGF
+325 KVEILNEHQKGF
-337 AGRFGAGLPRINDG
+337 DGRFGAGLPRINDG

-356 EHFISKLRD
+356 QHFISKLRD

-380 LFTGGAGSGE
+380 FFTGGANSGE
-390 SDIRKWIIENDLL
+390 SNIRKWIIENDLL
-403 EGIIAL
+403 EGIIGL
-409 PNDIFY
+409 PKDLFY
-415 NTGIS
+415 NTGIR
-420 TYIWVLNNRKNKE
+420 TFIWVFNNRKNQK
-433 RINKIRLLDASG
+433 RKKKIRLLDASG
-445 SDFWEQ
+445 PEFFETMRKS
-451 MKKIMG
+451 MG
-457 SKRKQLSPETVD
+457 DKRKQINEKKVED
-469 RIVELFYSNKPSKY
+469 IVKLFYSDKSSEFL
-483 IKDFSGADFGY
+483 KDFDNDDFGY
-494 TAITIERPLR
+494 TTIVIERPLK
-504 DQFGNVV
+504 DKNNKII

-518 KGKPLPDVK
+518 KGLPQPDPN

-533 IPLQEDI
+533 VPFKQDI
-540 QEYFRREVLPH
+540 KKFFEKEILAHV
-551 APDAWI
+551 PDAWI
-557 DESKSKVGY
+557 DHSKSKIGY
-566 EIPFNRHFYEY
+566 EIPFTRHFYKYEP
-577 KEPRPLAEIDLDL
+577 PRPIKEIDKDL
-590 KIVIGEIQG
+590 KNATNEIQS
-599 LLSEISND
+599 LLNKILK

>member
-1 MPVLANAIVK
+1 MSDTN
-11 KKVFKLS
+11 
-18 ESNAISATV
+18 NISATV

-74 VLDALKKLNPDATK
+74 VLEAAKKLNPEATK

-98 TGLGLKVYNS
+98 TGLGLKVYNT
-108 APFTMAE
+108 APFTMVQ

-170 QMDLHPENI
+170 QMDLHPESI

-224 REAVQGEG
+224 REAIQGEG

-294 LGDTLKDDQHVGKK
+294 LGDTLKNDQHSDKK

-325 KVAVEAEAQKGF
+325 KIAVEAEAEKGF
-337 AGRFGAGLPRINDG
+337 DGRFGAGLPRINDG

-390 SDIRKWIIENDLL
+390 SDIRKWIIEKDLL
-403 EGIIAL
+403 EGIIGL
-409 PNDIFY
+409 PTDMFY

-420 TYIWVLNNRKNKE
+420 TYIWILNNRKHQD
-433 RINKIRLLDASG
+433 RQGRIRLLDASG
-445 SDFWEQ
+445 ADFWEQ
-451 MKKIMG
+451 MRKSMG
-457 SKRKQLSPETVD
+457 SKRKQLSMATVD
-469 RIVELFYSNKPSKY
+469 RIVELFYSNKPSKF
-483 IKDFSGADFGY
+483 IKDFDDTDFGY
-494 TAITIERPLR
+494 TTITVERPKR
-504 DQFGNVV
+504 DEGGQIILGIR
-511 LSNKGKN
+511 GAAA
-518 KGKPLPDVK
+518 GKPQPDAD

-533 IPLQEDI
+533 VPLEEDI
-540 QEYFRREVLPH
+540 AEYFKREVLPH

-566 EIPFNRHFYEY
+566 EIPFTRHFYEY
-577 KEPRPLAEIDLDL
+577 KPPRPLAEIDADL
-590 KIVIGEIQG
+590 KKVTTEIQE
-599 LLSEISND
+599 LLKEVSE

>member
-1 MPVLANAIVK
+1 M
-11 KKVFKLS
+11 S
-18 ESNAISATV
+18 DSNTISATV

-60 LRRLDCVLEPSKQK
+60 LRRLDCVLEPSKHK
-74 VLDALKKLNPDATK
+74 VLEAAKKLTPDATK
-88 EMQEKLLAKS
+88 DMQEKLLAKS
-98 TGLGLKVYNS
+98 TGLGLKVFNR

-160 RLFSVFEKIS
+160 RLYSVFEKIS

-213 TLIAKLLLNND
+213 TLIAKLMLNND

-294 LGDTLKDDQHVGKK
+294 LGDTLKNDQHSDKK

-325 KVAVEAEAQKGF
+325 KVAVEAEHQKGF
-337 AGRFGAGLPRINDG
+337 AGRFGAGLPRITDG

-356 EHFISKLRD
+356 QHFISKLRD

-380 LFTGGAGSGE
+380 LFSGGAGSGE
-390 SDIRKWIIENDLL
+390 SEIRKWIIENDLL
-403 EGIIAL
+403 EGIIGL
-409 PNDIFY
+409 PTDMFY

-420 TYIWVLNNRKNKE
+420 TYIWILNNRKHAD
-433 RINKIRLLDASG
+433 RRGKIRLLDASG
-445 SDFWEQ
+445 EEFWTS
-451 MKKIMG
+451 MRKSMG
-457 SKRKQLSPETVD
+457 SKRKQLDADAVN
-469 RIVELFYSNKPSKY
+469 RIVEMFYSNKPSKY
-483 IKDFSGADFGY
+483 VKDFDDTDFGY
-494 TAITIERPLR
+494 TTITVERPLR
-504 DQFGNVV
+504 DENGEVV
-511 LSNKGKN
+511 IGNKGKQ
-518 KGKPLPDVK
+518 KGKSQPNSD

-533 IPLQEDI
+533 VPLKESI
-540 QEYFRREVLPH
+540 EEYFKREVLPH

-557 DESKSKVGY
+557 DHEKSKVGY
-566 EIPFNRHFYEY
+566 EIPFTRHFYEY
-577 KEPRPLAEIDLDL
+577 KEPRSLAEIDSDL
-590 KIVIGEIQG
+590 KKITAEIQA
-599 LLSEISND
+599 LLDEVVE

>member
-1 MPVLANAIVK
+1 MNKISS
-11 KKVFKLS
+11 KVSK
-18 ESNAISATV
+18 
-27 SQLGNDAWSIAD
+27 LGNDAWSIAD

-60 LRRLDCVLEPSKQK
+60 LRRLDCVLEPSKKK
-74 VLDALKKLNPDATK
+74 VLKAYKSLNVDAKK
-88 EMQEKLLAKS
+88 EMQEKLLSKS
-98 TGLGLKVYNS
+98 TGLGLKVFNK

-115 LRNQDPKDLYSNLID
+115 IRNQDPKDLYNNLID

-145 RFELPFKLAKLEEKD
+145 RFELTFKLAKLKEKD

-170 QMDLHPENI
+170 QMDLHPKNI

-224 REAVQGEG
+224 KKATQGDG

-250 AEIEAKKLNPSMI
+250 AEIEAKKMNPSMI

-294 LGDTLKDDQHVGKK
+294 LGDTLKNDFHADKK
-308 FHFCMANPPYGN
+308 FHFCMANPPYGHE
-320 DWKDA
+320 WKDS
-325 KVAVEAEAQKGF
+325 KVEILNEHQKGF
-337 AGRFGAGLPRINDG
+337 DGRFGAGLPRINDG

-356 EHFISKLRD
+356 QHFISKLRD

-380 LFTGGAGSGE
+380 FFTGGANSGE
-390 SDIRKWIIENDLL
+390 SNIRKWIIENDFL
-403 EGIIAL
+403 EGIIGL
-409 PNDIFY
+409 PKDLFY
-415 NTGIS
+415 NTGIR
-420 TYIWVLNNRKNKE
+420 TFIWVFNNRKNQK
-433 RINKIRLLDASG
+433 RKKKIRLLDASG
-445 SDFWEQ
+445 PEFFETMRKS
-451 MKKIMG
+451 MG
-457 SKRKQLSPETVD
+457 DKRKQINEKKVED
-469 RIVELFYSNKPSKY
+469 IVKLFYSDKSSEFL
-483 IKDFSGADFGY
+483 KDFDNDDFGY
-494 TAITIERPLR
+494 TTIVIERPLK
-504 DQFGNVV
+504 DKNNKII

-518 KGKPLPDVK
+518 KGLPQPDPN

-533 IPLQEDI
+533 VPFKQDI
-540 QEYFRREVLPH
+540 KKFFEKEILAHV
-551 APDAWI
+551 PDAWI
-557 DESKSKVGY
+557 DHSKSKIGY
-566 EIPFNRHFYEY
+566 EIPFTRHFYKYEP
-577 KEPRPLAEIDLDL
+577 PRPIKEIDKDL
-590 KIVIGEIQG
+590 KNATNEIQS
-599 LLSEISND
+599 LLNKILK

>member
-1 MPVLANAIVK
+1 MGNLNTITSKVK
-11 KKVFKLS
+11 K
-18 ESNAISATV
+18 
-27 SQLGNDAWSIAD
+27 LGNDAWSVAD

-74 VLDALKKLNPDATK
+74 VLDAAKSLNANSTV

-98 TGLGLKVYNS
+98 TGLKLKVYNK
-108 APFTMAE
+108 APFTMSE

-170 QMDLHPENI
+170 QMDLHPKNI

-213 TLIAKLLLNND
+213 TVMAKLLLEND
-224 REAVQGEG
+224 RKAIQGEG

-250 AEIEAKKLNPSMI
+250 AEIESKKINPSML

-294 LGDTLKDDQHVGKK
+294 LGDTLKKDYHVDKK
-308 FHFCMANPPYGN
+308 FHFCMANPPYGHE
-320 DWKDA
+320 WKDA
-325 KVAVEAEAQKGF
+325 KVEITKEHLKGF
-337 AGRFGAGLPRINDG
+337 DGRFGAGLPRINDG

-356 EHFISKLRD
+356 QHFISKLRND
-365 DEMGGRAGIVLNGSP
+365 KTGGRAGIVLNGSP

-390 SDIRKWIIENDLL
+390 SEIRKWIFEKDLL
-403 EGIIAL
+403 EGIIGL
-409 PNDIFY
+409 PTDMFY
-415 NTGIS
+415 NTGIN
-420 TYIWVLNNRKNKE
+420 TYIWILNNRKK
-433 RINKIRLLDASG
+433 KHQKGKLRLLDASG
-445 SDFWEQ
+445 IDFWEL
-451 MKKIMG
+451 MHKPMG
-457 SKRKQLSPETVD
+457 NKRKQFTEETVD
-469 RIVELFYSNKPSKY
+469 KIVKLFYSDKPSKF
-483 IKDFSGADFGY
+483 IKDYKNSKFGY
-494 TAITIERPLR
+494 TTITINRPLR
-504 DQFGNVV
+504 DKDGNIV
-511 LSNKGKN
+511 LSNKSKT
-518 KGKPLPDVK
+518 KGQPLPSTDFK
-527 LRDTEN
+527 DTEN
-533 IPLQEDI
+533 VPLDEDI
-540 QEYFRREVLPH
+540 QEYFKREVLPH
-551 APDAWI
+551 YPDAWI
-557 DESKSKVGY
+557 DESKSKIGY
-566 EIPFNRHFYEY
+566 EIPFTRYFYEF
-577 KEPRPLAEIDLDL
+577 KAPRSIKEIDSD
-590 KIVIGEIQG
+590 IEQVT
-599 LLSEISND
+599 SEIKIILNEISK

>member
-1 MPVLANAIVK
+1 MSDAN
-11 KKVFKLS
+11 
-18 ESNAISATV
+18 EISV
-27 SQLGNDAWSIAD
+27 RVRQLGNDAWSIAD
-39 SLWTALPTKGD
+39 SLWTALSTKGD

-60 LRRLDCVLEPSKQK
+60 LRRLDCVLEPTKQK
-74 VLDALKKLNPDATK
+74 VLEAAKKLNPEATK

-98 TGLGLKVYNS
+98 TGLGLKVFNS
-108 APFTMAE
+108 APFTLE
-115 LRNQDPKDLYSNLID
+115 QLRNQDPKDLYSNLIE

-160 RLFSVFEKIS
+160 RLYSVFEKIT

-224 REAVQGEG
+224 REAIQGEG

-294 LGDTLKDDQHVGKK
+294 LGDTLKNDQHADKK
-308 FHFCMANPPYGN
+308 FHFCLANPPYGN

-325 KVAVEAEAQKGF
+325 KFVVETEAEKGF
-337 AGRFGAGLPRINDG
+337 AGRFGAGLPKVSDG

-356 EHFISKLRD
+356 QHFISKLRD

-380 LFTGGAGSGE
+380 LFTGDAGSGE

-403 EGIIAL
+403 EGIIGL
-409 PNDIFY
+409 PTDIFY

-420 TYIWVLNNRKNKE
+420 TYIWILNNRKHQD
-433 RINKIRLLDASG
+433 RRGKIRLFDASG
-445 SDFWEQ
+445 PEFWEQ
-451 MKKIMG
+451 MRKPMG
-457 SKRKQLSPETVD
+457 DKRKQLSSETVD
-469 RIVELFYSNKPSKY
+469 KIVELFYSNKPSEY
-483 IKDFSGADFGY
+483 IKDFDGADFGY
-494 TAITIERPLR
+494 TAVTIERPLR
-504 DQFGNVV
+504 DEFGNIV
-511 LSNKGKN
+511 LSTKGKT
-518 KGKPLPDVK
+518 KGQPQPDPS
-527 LRDTEN
+527 LRDIERV
-533 IPLQEDI
+533 PLKEDV
-540 QEYFRREVLPH
+540 QAYFEREVLPH

-566 EIPFNRHFYEY
+566 EIPFTRHFYEY
-577 KEPRPLAEIDLDL
+577 KPPRSLAEIDADL
-590 KIVIGEIQG
+590 KKVTAEIQT
-599 LLSEISND
+599 LLNEVAE